1 VVKWVDFT
9 LGEPILLHILIG
21 DDDYSILQA
30 LREILKSAG
39 DAEAVMSN
47 TTVLE
52 GPKVTPEQ
60 LRAACE
66 TVPFL
71 ADKRLVVIE
80 GLLARFE
87 AKSKPTKK
95 KTKNVNTIEETIQK
109 IAAGIKNLPPFTE
122 LVLMDA
128 GVTDKNPLLQAIG
141 TAGKLRMFPVLKGPA
156 LAQWVDKQIASLSKN
171 GISLKASALLVR
183 LVGSDLWTMSNEL
196 EKLVSYAG
204 GKKIEEADVKAVVS
218 NAQEAGIFAMIDA
231 ILEQRVGAAQEMLQQ
246 LFNQGMAPAQI
257 LVMLSR
263 QVRIIFL
270 MKEMR
275 SQGKSR
281 TEIQNKLG
289 LRQDF
294 VLRKAWDQADRYT
307 PSRIRELYHLLL
319 ETDIAIKTGKL
330 DGELALDVLV
340 AEFGLRSVP
349 VSAGNSR

>member
-1 VVKWVDFT
+1 
-9 LGEPILLHILIG
+9 LLHILIG
-21 DDDYSILQA
+21 EDDYSILQA
-30 LREILKSAG
+30 LREILKSSG

-80 GLLARFE
+80 GLLSRFE
-87 AKSKPTKK
+87 AKSKPAKK
-95 KTKNVNTIEETIQK
+95 KAKNANTVEETIQK
-109 IAAGIKNLPPFTE
+109 IADGIKKLPPFTE
-122 LVLMDA
+122 LVLMD
-128 GVTDKNPLLQAIG
+128 VMVSDKNPLLQTIG
-141 TAGKLRMFPVLKGPA
+141 TAGKLRLFPVLKGPQ
-156 LAQWVDKQIASLSKN
+156 LSQWIDKQIAAISQS
-171 GISLKASALLVR
+171 GISVKAAALLAR

-196 EKLVSYAG
+196 DKLVSYAG

-218 NAQEAGIFAMIDA
+218 NAQEVGIFSMIDA

-246 LFNQGMAPAQI
+246 LFTQGMAPAQI
-257 LVMLSR
+257 LVLLSR

-275 SQGKSR
+275 AQGKTR
-281 TEIQNKLG
+281 IEIQNKLG

-294 VLRKAWDQADRYT
+294 ILRKAWDQADRYT

-319 ETDIAIKTGKL
+319 DTDIAIKTGKL

-340 AEFGLRSVP
+340 AEFGLRNAP
-349 VSAGNSR
+349 VVANTNR